1 MEEEGSGRGCAWP
14 AASDCYYGRR
24 NGWTLE
30 MIGETEGRDGREARG
45 DEGGRRKEAWKTNEQ
60 EPQRELLLV
69 GAGNEAGSLARSLA
83 RPSVRSRPSV
93 GTSVSVRRSRPR
105 ARWHRFGMHAAA
117 VARSAQCGAG
127 SVINS

>member
-1 MEEEGSGRGCAWP
+1 MVRVGMEEEGSGRGCAWP

-93 GTSVSVRRSRPR
+93 GTIVL
-105 ARWHRFGMHAAA
+105 
-117 VARSAQCGAG
+117 
-127 SVINS
+127 